1 MALSQAC
8 PSLLKCSHWLVK
20 CTRLVGIALGC
31 GIGLDVAAAA
41 AARLGAV
48 AMAVHEAPASRS
60 ASASAPPTASASA
73 SASTHVPAAPNVGC
87 GTKGVALE
95 VLGSGGPELQ
105 DKRASSSYLIWRA
118 GVPRVL
124 VDSGGGSALRF
135 GESGATMSDLDVILL
150 THLHVDH
157 TADLA
162 ALVKSSFF
170 EDRHRKLPL
179 FGPDGNQ
186 FFPSTTRFIQTLF
199 ASSDGA
205 YRYLGDFINPN
216 ATGAYLLDAHN
227 VAPATQEVRQ
237 IYDAQ
242 GTRIFATRVIHGSVP
257 AIAYRVELDNVSIVF
272 SGDTDGNN
280 GNLERLAH
288 NADLFVAHNAVPEG
302 ASGVERSL
310 HMPPSVIGKIAAT
323 ASVKQLVLS
332 HRMLRTLGHET
343 ESLAAIHA
351 SYTGAVTFAD
361 DLQCFQVSR

>member
-1 MALSQAC
+1 MAISHARLR
-8 PSLLKCSHWLVK
+8 LFKCSRWLFWCIRVA
-20 CTRLVGIALGC
+20 GMALGC
-31 GIGLDVAAAA
+31 GLGLDVGTWAAAPRLSA
-41 AARLGAV
+41 ASLAADGT
-48 AMAVHEAPASRS
+48 S
-60 ASASAPPTASASA
+60 ASAIA
-73 SASTHVPAAPNVGC
+73 HVPAAPIVGC
-87 GTKGVALE
+87 GHKGVTLQ

-105 DKRASSSYLIWRA
+105 DKRASSSYLVWRA

-186 FFPSTTRFIQTLF
+186 FFPSTTRFVQTLF
-199 ASSDGA
+199 GSSDGA
-205 YRYLGDFINPN
+205 YRYLGDFLNPN
-216 ATGAYLLDAHN
+216 SAASYLLEAHN
-227 VAPATQEVRQ
+227 VVPAAHEVQQ
-237 IYDAQ
+237 IYDTQ
-242 GTRIFATRVIHGSVP
+242 GIRVFATTVVHGSVP
-257 AIAYRVELDNVSIVF
+257 AIAYRVELDGVSIAF

-288 NADLFVAHNAVPEG
+288 NANLFVAHNAVPER

-310 HMPPSVIGKIAAT
+310 HMPPSVIGKIASA

-332 HRMLRTLGHET
+332 HRMLRTLGHESDT
-343 ESLAAIHA
+343 LAAIHR
-351 SYTGAVTFAD
+351 SYSGPVMFAD
-361 DLQCFQVSR
+361 DLQCFQASP

>member
-1 MALSQAC
+1 
-8 PSLLKCSHWLVK
+8 
-20 CTRLVGIALGC
+20 
-31 GIGLDVAAAA
+31 
-41 AARLGAV
+41 LGA
-48 AMAVHEAPASRS
+48 PAG
-60 ASASAPPTASASA
+60 PI
-73 SASTHVPAAPNVGC
+73 VGC
-87 GTKGVALE
+87 GHKGVTLQ

-105 DKRASSSYLIWRA
+105 DKRASSSYLVWRA

-157 TADLA
+157 TADLT

-186 FFPSTTRFIQTLF
+186 FFPSTTRFTQTLF

-205 YRYLGDFINPN
+205 YRYLGDFLNPN
-216 ATGAYLLDAHN
+216 ATNSYLLEAHN
-227 VAPATQEVRQ
+227 VMPTAHEVRQ
-237 IYDAQ
+237 IYDVQ
-242 GTRIFATRVIHGSVP
+242 GIRVFATTVVHGSVP

-288 NADLFVAHNAVPEG
+288 SANLLVAHNAVPEG

-310 HMPPSVIGKIAAT
+310 HMPPSVIGKIAST
-323 ASVKQLVLS
+323 ASVRQLVLS

-343 ESLAAIHA
+343 ESLAAIHT
-351 SYTGAVTFAD
+351 SYTGQVTFAD